1 MGKRSRTE
9 LMFQVTIETDMKSLW
24 LGTLLITKA
33 VAKVK
38 PEVTKSV
45 SHESLAAK
53 SPALE

>member
-1 MGKRSRTE
+1 
-9 LMFQVTIETDMKSLW
+9 MFQVTIETDMKSLW

-38 PEVTKSV
+38 PEVTRSV
-45 SHESLAAK
+45 SRESLAAK

>member
-1 MGKRSRTE
+1 
-9 LMFQVTIETDMKSLW
+9 MFQVTIETDMKSLW